1 MQYALLACTKIQFA
15 SLQVPSTNIM
25 QIDVVS
31 MFKLR
36 KPTSQPHRL
45 PSKHCLHLCGNISTI
60 LVLNSLPKFPKNPH
74 HIAIQRHFSLNFT
87 VIIQFIQLNY
97 HFKVL
102 FLCIPHPHSH
112 NFHDQKWCVHQ
123 RCNTWDEGITS
134 LSPRIKEMAR
144 CIKTQLM
151 W

>member
-1 MQYALLACTKIQFA
+1 
-15 SLQVPSTNIM
+15 
-25 QIDVVS
+25 

-45 PSKHCLHLCGNISTI
+45 PSKHCLHLRGNISTI
-60 LVLNSLPKFPKNPH
+60 LVLNSLPKFPENPH
-74 HIAIQRHFSLNFT
+74 HKAILRHFSLNFT
-87 VIIQFIQLNY
+87 IIIQFIQLNY

-102 FLCIPHPHSH
+102 FLCIPHSHSH
-112 NFHDQKWCVHQ
+112 NFHDQKWCIHQ

>member
-1 MQYALLACTKIQFA
+1 
-15 SLQVPSTNIM
+15 
-25 QIDVVS
+25 

-45 PSKHCLHLCGNISTI
+45 PSKHCLHLRGNISTI

-74 HIAIQRHFSLNFT
+74 HIAILRHFSFNFT
-87 VIIQFIQLNY
+87 IIIQFIQLNY

-102 FLCIPHPHSH
+102 FLCIPIHIPTTSMIKSGVYIR
-112 NFHDQKWCVHQ
+112 DAIPGMKA
-123 RCNTWDEGITS
+123 S

>member
-1 MQYALLACTKIQFA
+1 
-15 SLQVPSTNIM
+15 
-25 QIDVVS
+25 

-36 KPTSQPHRL
+36 KPTAQPHRL
-45 PSKHCLHLCGNISTI
+45 PSKHCLHLRGNISTI

-74 HIAIQRHFSLNFT
+74 HKTILRHFSLNFT
-87 VIIQFIQLNY
+87 IIIQFIQLNY

-112 NFHDQKWCVHQ
+112 NFHDQKWCIHQ